1 MPAARPCRDPRCALG
16 GSTPTERSPI
26 AGHRPRSASAA
37 IFVPRWARANRADVD
52 RARVAALDASSIER
66 PRRHFGSPRANPSQP
81 PHLSIYLSL
90 SRARARVR
98 APIAPTPAER
108 ASSNL
113 AAIVETLLHRARAL
127 RMIARAAFGRR
138 LGRLVARSPV
148 PSPCPSPSPS
158 LFSPNPISP
167 TNSADVDRDR
177 IATFDTSSIEKQI
190 KHKIITLHLSPSRN
204 PSPLPIHL
212 PPPRLTLI

>member
-66 PRRHFGSPRANPSQP
+66 PRRHFDSPRANPSQP
-81 PHLSIYLSL
+81 PHLSISLSL
-90 SRARARVR
+90 SLSLARARVR

-108 ASSNL
+108 AFSNL
-113 AAIVETLLHRARAL
+113 AAIERPCS
-127 RMIARAAFGRR
+127 IAPERFA
-138 LGRLVARSPV
+138 
-148 PSPCPSPSPS
+148 
-158 LFSPNPISP
+158 
-167 TNSADVDRDR
+167 
-177 IATFDTSSIEKQI
+177 
-190 KHKIITLHLSPSRN
+190 
-204 PSPLPIHL
+204 
-212 PPPRLTLI
+212 

>member
-81 PHLSIYLSL
+81 PHLSISLSLARACALRSRRLPPSARSRTSPPLRDPAPSRPSASHDRARRLRPPLGPPRRSIARALSMSLPLSL
-90 SRARARVR
+90 S
-98 APIAPTPAER
+98 IF
-108 ASSNL
+108 SKSDL
-113 AAIVETLLHRARAL
+113 A
-127 RMIARAAFGRR
+127 
-138 LGRLVARSPV
+138 
-148 PSPCPSPSPS
+148 
-158 LFSPNPISP
+158 
-167 TNSADVDRDR
+167 D
-177 IATFDTSSIEKQI
+177 Q
-190 KHKIITLHLSPSRN
+190 
-204 PSPLPIHL
+204 
-212 PPPRLTLI
+212 

>member
-81 PHLSIYLSL
+81 PHLSLSL
-90 SRARARVR
+90 SGVRAREHALSDRADSRRARVLEPRRHRRDPAPSRPSASHDR
-98 APIAPTPAER
+98 ARRLRPPLGPPRRSI
-108 ASSNL
+108 
-113 AAIVETLLHRARAL
+113 ARAL
-127 RMIARAAFGRR
+127 SM
-138 LGRLVARSPV
+138 
-148 PSPCPSPSPS
+148 S
-158 LFSPNPISP
+158 LPLSLSIFSKSDL
-167 TNSADVDRDR
+167 AD
-177 IATFDTSSIEKQI
+177 Q
-190 KHKIITLHLSPSRN
+190 
-204 PSPLPIHL
+204 
-212 PPPRLTLI
+212 